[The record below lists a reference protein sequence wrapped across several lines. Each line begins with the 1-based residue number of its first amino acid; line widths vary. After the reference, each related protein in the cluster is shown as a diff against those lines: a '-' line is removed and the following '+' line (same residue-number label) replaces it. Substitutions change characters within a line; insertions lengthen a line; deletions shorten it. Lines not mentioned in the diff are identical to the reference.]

1 MSDRNGNSSDGSKR
15 LIFACS
21 GAADVGAIADKSAR
35 TMAEQGVGKMF
46 CLAGIGGQVEKI
58 METTKSADRI
68 LVIDGCPMNCTKRCL
83 EQAGFD
89 NITHL
94 QLADMGL
101 EKGKSPVSSEN
112 IWRVVMKATEIMNY
126 DAAVAMT
133 G

>member
-1 MSDRNGNSSDGSKR
+1 MTERNGNSGSGSTR

-46 CLAGIGGQVEKI
+46 CLAGIGGRVEKI
-58 METTKSADRI
+58 MEVTKSADRI
-68 LVIDGCPMNCTKRCL
+68 LAIDGCAMDCTRRCL

-94 QLADMGL
+94 QLADIGF
-101 EKGKSPVSSEN
+101 EKGKSPVSSDS
-112 IWRVVMKATEIMNY
+112 IWKVVMKATEIMN
-126 DAAVAMT
+126 
-133 G
+133 